1 MIIVIA
7 IILYSLGFFILG
19 FNLAMYAVR
28 KHIKE
33 VSKEVSKAYFEDDCR
48 IANAFYDRIY
58 NHFVNED

>member
-1 MIIVIA
+1 MIIV

-19 FNLAMYAVR
+19 FKLAMYAVR

-33 VSKEVSKAYFEDDCR
+33 VSNEVDKAFFNDDCK

-58 NHFVNED
+58 NHYIDDND